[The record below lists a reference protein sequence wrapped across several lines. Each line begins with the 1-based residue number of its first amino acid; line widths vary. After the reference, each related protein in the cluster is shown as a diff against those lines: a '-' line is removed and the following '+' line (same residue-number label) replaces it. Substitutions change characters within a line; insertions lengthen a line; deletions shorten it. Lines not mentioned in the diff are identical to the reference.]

1 MIGAL
6 GDIVFTVSSDKVRT
20 FDDMSRSGS
29 ARLATHE
36 LINRKPLI
44 EFLGPGG
51 ETISLKISFSV
62 YDGLNPEDG
71 TKALR
76 EMRDKGK
83 AVALILAGQ
92 PLGDGLWLV
101 ESLNETHKHIDNT
114 GAAHQ
119 IDVSVT
125 LKEYIAKG

>member
-20 FDDMSRSGS
+20 FDGMSRSGS

-36 LINRKPLI
+36 LINRKPLM
-44 EFLGPGG
+44 EFIGPAG
-51 ETISLKISFSV
+51 ETISMQMSFSV
-62 YDGLNPEDG
+62 YDGLNPEQE
-71 TKALR
+71 AQSLR
-76 EMRDKGK
+76 ELRDKGK
-83 AVALILAGQ
+83 AVALILGGQ

-101 ESLNETHKHIDNT
+101 ENLNETHKHIDNT
-114 GAAHQ
+114 GTAHQ

-125 LKEYIAKG
+125 LREYIAKG

>member
-1 MIGAL
+1 MVGAL

-20 FDDMSRSGS
+20 FDSMSRSGS

-36 LINRKPLI
+36 LINRKPLV
-44 EFLGPGG
+44 EFLGPGS
-51 ETISLKISFSV
+51 ETISMQISFSV
-62 YDGLNPEDG
+62 YDGLNPKDEA
-71 TKALR
+71 TSLR
-76 EMRDKGK
+76 ELRDKGK
-83 AVALILAGQ
+83 AVVLILGGQ

-101 ESLNETHKHIDNT
+101 ESLNETHKYIDNN

-125 LKEYIAKG
+125 LREYIAKG

>member
-20 FDDMSRSGS
+20 FDGLSRSGS

-36 LINRKPLI
+36 LINRKPLM

-51 ETISLKISFSV
+51 ETISMQISFSV
-62 YDGLNPEDG
+62 YEGLNPEQEA
-71 TKALR
+71 KALR
-76 EMRDKGK
+76 ELRDKGK
-83 AVALILAGQ
+83 AVALILGGQ
-92 PLGDGLWLV
+92 PLGEGLWLV

-114 GAAHQ
+114 GAAYQ

-125 LKEYIAKG
+125 LREYIVKG